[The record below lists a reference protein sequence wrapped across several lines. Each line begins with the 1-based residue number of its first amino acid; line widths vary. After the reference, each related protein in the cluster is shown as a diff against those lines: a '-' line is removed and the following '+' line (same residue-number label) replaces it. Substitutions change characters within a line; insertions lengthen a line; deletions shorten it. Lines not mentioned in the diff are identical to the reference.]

1 VLDPETEAASRGR
14 LFVWFLGA
22 TVLAALWAW
31 SGWKSQTAE
40 EIRREVPPR
49 WFAAI
54 VTLLAMTLALSR
66 C

>member
-1 VLDPETEAASRGR
+1 MLDPETEAASRER

-22 TVLAALWAW
+22 TVLVALWAW

-40 EIRREVPPR
+40 EIRREVTPR
-49 WFAAI
+49 YLAAV